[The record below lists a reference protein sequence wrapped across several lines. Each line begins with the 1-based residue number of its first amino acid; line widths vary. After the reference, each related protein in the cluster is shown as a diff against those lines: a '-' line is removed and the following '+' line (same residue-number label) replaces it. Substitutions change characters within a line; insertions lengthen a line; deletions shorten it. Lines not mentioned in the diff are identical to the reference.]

1 MKKLISVVAA
11 CIVLCSCNSSQKADE
26 QENVVLEQED
36 TLLVIENQNSIKF
49 YEKVITDIK
58 GLEHIAI
65 GASISDL
72 KKKYPNYIFE
82 ESERG
87 GGWLYKFSDKDKSFY
102 LFLIGYDDTILE
114 IEFSD
119 TSFKLY
125 NGLKVGDPVSKI
137 KEKYPKIPIGYNYHD
152 GAEEFTI
159 KDVNSTIYITVV
171 SNDEKLLGEYKE
183 DKYGIEEDETFK
195 YRTDGKITWILIL
208 KNK

>member
-1 MKKLISVVAA
+1 MKKLISAAAA
-11 CIVLCSCNSSQKADE
+11 CIVLCSCGGSQRADE
-26 QENVVLEQED
+26 QGNVELEQED
-36 TLLVIENQNSIKF
+36 TLLVVENQNVIGFS
-49 YEKVITDIK
+49 EKIITDIK

-65 GASISDL
+65 GASFSAV

-82 ESERG
+82 ESGRG

-102 LFLIGYDDTILE
+102 LFLIGYDDTILG

-137 KEKYPKIPIGYNYHD
+137 KEKYPNIPIGYNHHD

-159 KDVNSTIYITVV
+159 KDANSIIYITVE
-171 SNDEKLLGEYKE
+171 SNDRELLGEYEKDE
-183 DKYGIEEDETFK
+183 IGYIEKAVK
-195 YRTDGKITWILIL
+195 YRTDGEITWILIQ
-208 KNK
+208 KK